1 MVRRIGILTSGGDA
15 PGMNAAIRAVARAC
29 LNKGIEVYGVEQ
41 GFKGLYDGS
50 FIKFDRRSTR
60 NIINQGGTI
69 LRSARFPE
77 FKDEEVRKVAISQLE
92 KAGIEALVVIGGDG
106 SYHGAMRL
114 TEMGVNCI
122 GIPGTIDNDIPRT
135 EVTIGFDTALNT
147 IVEALDRLR
156 DTSSSHQRCT
166 ILEVMGRRCG
176 DLAVW
181 SGIACGVELIVT
193 SEIGYNEE
201 KIIECLKI
209 SKQSD
214 KKHAIVV
221 ITEGITDVHALAKK
235 VQAETGFETRANVL
249 GHMQRGGRPSA
260 RDRVLASRM
269 GIFAVELL
277 EKGEG
282 GKCVSVVNG
291 HLEGLDI
298 IETLSKPRETDFGI
312 YEDARKIR

>member
-1 MVRRIGILTSGGDA
+1 MFE
-15 PGMNAAIRAVARAC
+15 N
-29 LNKGIEVYGVEQ
+29 
-41 GFKGLYDGS
+41 FK
-50 FIKFDRRSTR
+50 T
-60 NIINQGGTI
+60 
-69 LRSARFPE
+69 
-77 FKDEEVRKVAISQLE
+77 
-92 KAGIEALVVIGGDG
+92 
-106 SYHGAMRL
+106 
-114 TEMGVNCI
+114 
-122 GIPGTIDNDIPRT
+122 
-135 EVTIGFDTALNT
+135 
-147 IVEALDRLR
+147 
-156 DTSSSHQRCT
+156 
-166 ILEVMGRRCG
+166 
-176 DLAVW
+176 
-181 SGIACGVELIVT
+181 
-193 SEIGYNEE
+193 
-201 KIIECLKI
+201 
-209 SKQSD
+209 D

>member
-1 MVRRIGILTSGGDA
+1 MVKSIGILTSGGDA
-15 PGMNAAIRAVARAC
+15 PGMNAAVRAVARAC

-41 GFKGLYDGS
+41 GFKGLVDGS
-50 FIKFDRRSTR
+50 FIKFNRRTTR
-60 NIINQGGTI
+60 NIINQGGTM

-77 FKDEEVRKVAISQLE
+77 FKDEEVRKQAVKQLE

-106 SYHGAMRL
+106 SFNGAMRL

-147 IVEALDRLR
+147 IVDALDRLR
-156 DTSSSHQRCT
+156 DTSDSHQRCT

-181 SGIACGVELIVT
+181 SGIACGVELIIT
-193 SEIGYNEE
+193 REKGYDEE
-201 KIIECLKI
+201 KIIERLRV

-221 ITEGITDVHALAKK
+221 ITEGMTDVHALAKK
-235 VQAETGFETRANVL
+235 VEAATGFETRANVL
-249 GHMQRGGRPSA
+249 GHMQRGGRPTA

-269 GIFAVELL
+269 GVFAVELL
-277 EKGEG
+277 EAGRGGECVALVD
-282 GKCVSVVNG
+282 GKLV
-291 HLEGLDI
+291 GLDI
-298 IETLSKPRETDFGI
+298 IETLSKPRETDYSY
-312 YEDARKIR
+312 YEDAVKLR

>member
-1 MVRRIGILTSGGDA
+1 MVKSIGILTSGGDA
-15 PGMNAAIRAVARAC
+15 PGMNAAVRAVARAC

-41 GFKGLYDGS
+41 GFKGLYEGT
-50 FIKFDRRSTR
+50 FIKFDRRTTR
-60 NIINQGGTI
+60 NIINQGGTM

-77 FKDEEVRKVAISQLE
+77 FKNEEVRKVAVQQLE

-106 SYHGAMRL
+106 SFNGAMRL

-122 GIPGTIDNDIPRT
+122 GIPGTIDNDIPKT

-147 IVEALDRLR
+147 IVDALDRLR
-156 DTSSSHQRCT
+156 DTSDSHQRCT

-181 SGIACGVELIVT
+181 SGIACGVELIIT
-193 SEIGYNEE
+193 REKGYDED
-201 KIIECLKI
+201 KIIERLRV

-221 ITEGITDVHALAKK
+221 ITEGMTDVHALAKK
-235 VQAETGFETRANVL
+235 VEAATGFETRANVL
-249 GHMQRGGRPSA
+249 GHMQRGGRPTA

-277 EKGEG
+277 EAGRGGECVALVD
-282 GKCVSVVNG
+282 GKLV
-291 HLEGLDI
+291 GLDI
-298 IETLSKPRETDFGI
+298 IETLSKPRETDYGY
-312 YEDARKIR
+312 YEDAVKLR

>member
-1 MVRRIGILTSGGDA
+1 MVKSIGILTSGGDA
-15 PGMNAAIRAVARAC
+15 PGMNAAVRAVARAC

-41 GFKGLYDGS
+41 GFKGLYEGT
-50 FIKFDRRSTR
+50 FIKFDRRTTR
-60 NIINQGGTI
+60 NIINQGGTM

-77 FKDEEVRKVAISQLE
+77 FKDEEVRKEAVRQLE

-106 SYHGAMRL
+106 SFNGAMRL

-122 GIPGTIDNDIPRT
+122 GIPGTIDNDIPKT

-147 IVEALDRLR
+147 IVDALDRLR
-156 DTSSSHQRCT
+156 DTSDSHQRCT

-181 SGIACGVELIVT
+181 SGIACGVELIIT
-193 SEIGYNEE
+193 REKGYDED
-201 KIIECLKI
+201 KIIERLRV

-221 ITEGITDVHALAKK
+221 ITEGMTDVHALAKK
-235 VQAETGFETRANVL
+235 VEAATGFETRANVL
-249 GHMQRGGRPSA
+249 GHMQRGGRPTA

-277 EKGEG
+277 EAGRGGECVALVD
-282 GKCVSVVNG
+282 GKLV
-291 HLEGLDI
+291 GLDI
-298 IETLSKPRETDFGI
+298 IETLSKPRETDYGY
-312 YEDARKIR
+312 YEDAVKLR